1 MELILLAIFGLVLLG
16 SLDRW
21 LHPQPRSH
29 AAATRRAPQRRAPQ
43 RRRARRP
50 VASHRH
56 SHAQVRPFL
65 SLGPS
70 VRR

>member
-29 AAATRRAPQRRAPQ
+29 AAATRRAPQRR
-43 RRRARRP
+43 RARRP
-50 VASHRH
+50 LASHRH